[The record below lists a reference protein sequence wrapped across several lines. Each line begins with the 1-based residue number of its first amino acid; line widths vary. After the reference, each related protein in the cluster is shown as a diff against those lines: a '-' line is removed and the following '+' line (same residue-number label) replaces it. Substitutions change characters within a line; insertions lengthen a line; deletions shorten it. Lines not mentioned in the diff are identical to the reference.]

1 MFLNQFKLNH
11 FFGYLLSSFLCL
23 SGVITLQSSQ
33 ITTKQTQTTDYLQ
46 EEQNHQNL
54 LTLQKLFPSVGF
66 NNLKADWIFLNFVQY
81 FGDDPARDQIGYALV
96 PDYFETIIQY
106 DPHFTQAYLTLS
118 TANTMYAGKPQKT
131 ITLMKQVL
139 DSISPT
145 TSSDTP
151 LLWTAKGVDEL
162 LFMGDNQAA
171 RHSYQMAAQ
180 WASLLDN
187 EQGKNLADRYY
198 QTAQF
203 LATNPD
209 NTEAQI
215 AAWKMVLPNLRD
227 KQTRQEVIDKIKV
240 LETKLKSQQ
249 TTTLSGY

>member
-1 MFLNQFKLNH
+1 MFLNQFKLNN
-11 FFGYLLSSFLCL
+11 FFGYFLSSFLCL
-23 SGVITLQSSQ
+23 SGVIILQSSQ

-81 FGDDPARDQIGYALV
+81 FGDAPARDQIGYALV

-139 DSISPT
+139 DSISPN
-145 TSSDTP
+145 TSSDTA

-171 RHSYQMAAQ
+171 RYSYQMAAQ

-249 TTTLSGY
+249 MNTLSGY